1 MYLVY
6 LNHMKEKEKYLVS
19 PNINDKSLITELKG
33 IDENGKKVKSKVI
46 NEQSLTIFLNNQEI
60 VTLMSIGDH
69 PKYLA
74 IGYLLNQNMLKK
86 SDKISRV
93 EIDKELNV
101 VVVRTKRKT
110 NYENKLKKK
119 ITTSGCAIGTIF
131 GDIFDEIQKIK
142 LKSKKK
148 IKHKWIY
155 EISKKITLTPSLYL
169 EAGAIHGCA
178 IIQNNKPLIYMEDVG
193 RHNAADTLSGIM
205 WLNDLIGKNI
215 IFYTTGR
222 LTSEIIMKVKRMEIP
237 IIISRSGVTN
247 MGIELAKDLN
257 VTMIA
262 RSKQRSFLIY
272 NNESN
277 IVFD

>member
-6 LNHMKEKEKYLVS
+6 LKHMKEKEKYLVS

-33 IDENGKKVKSKVI
+33 IDENGKRVKSKVI

-178 IIQNNKPLIYMEDVG
+178 IIQNNRPLIYMEDVG
-193 RHNAADTLSGIM
+193 RHNAVDKIAGYMFLKKIRSS
-205 WLNDLIGKNI
+205 NK

-222 LTSEIIMKVKRMEIP
+222 LTSEMVIKTIKMGIP
-237 IIISRSGVTN
+237 ILISRSGFTAWGV
-247 MGIELAKDLN
+247 ELAKGSNL
-257 VTMIA
+257 T
-262 RSKQRSFLIY
+262 LIGRAKGKKY
-272 NNESN
+272 LALSGEKR
-277 IVFD
+277 IEY

>member
-1 MYLVY
+1 
-6 LNHMKEKEKYLVS
+6 MKKKEKYLVS
-19 PNINDKSLITELKG
+19 PNIKDKSLITVLKG
-33 IDENGKKVKSKVI
+33 IDETGKRIKSKVI
-46 NEQSLTIFLNNQEI
+46 NEKSLTIFLNNQEI

-86 SDKISRV
+86 SDKIRRV

-131 GDIFDEIQKIK
+131 GDIYDEIKKTKIK
-142 LKSKKK
+142 TNKK

-193 RHNAADTLSGIM
+193 RHNAVDKIAGYMFLKKINSS
-205 WLNDLIGKNI
+205 NK

-222 LTSEIIMKVKRMEIP
+222 LTSEMVIKTIKMRIP
-237 IIISRSGVTN
+237 ILISRSGFTAWGV
-247 MGIELAKDLN
+247 ELAK
-257 VTMIA
+257 
-262 RSKQRSFLIY
+262 
-272 NNESN
+272 ESN
-277 IVFD
+277 LTLIGRAKGKKYLVLSGEKRIEYS